1 MQRFLFRS
9 VLALGLV
16 TGGLVGG
23 SRLAG
28 QEPPRQRLP
37 KAEDLLDREAKARGG
52 KKAHQKVKTVFMKLT
67 ISGPD
72 MKQGHVIYHAGPN
85 KHYQEVTVE
94 GIGTTEV
101 VVSGDMAW
109 VKDSITGSQF
119 LKGKEK
125 TAAFRGAA
133 EFAKTYQQVGTWR
146 KEYKQV
152 RTVAEEK
159 INGKTAYKV
168 QLTTKEGSVRFHH
181 YDKQSGLLV
190 REETTVGTPQGKVAR
205 IGLYSDWRKVD
216 GLVLPFRVK
225 IVVGSAEF
233 VGKVERIKHNM
244 DIPKERFTLPAELQK
259 RQKQK

>member
-1 MQRFLFRS
+1 MQRFLFRA

-16 TGGLVGG
+16 AGGLMGG

-28 QEPPRQRLP
+28 KEPPRKGLP

-52 KKAHQKVKTVFMKLT
+52 KKVHQKVKTVFMKLT

-85 KHYQEVTVE
+85 KHYQEVSVK
-94 GIGTTEV
+94 GIGKTEV
-101 VVSGDMAW
+101 VVSGDVAW
-109 VKDSITGSQF
+109 VKDSITGAQF

-125 TAAFRGAA
+125 AEALRAAA
-133 EFAKTYQQVGTWR
+133 EFAKTYRQVGNWR

-159 INGKTAYKV
+159 INGKPAYKV
-168 QLTTKEGSVRFHH
+168 QLTTKKGKVKTHH

-190 REETTVGTPQGKVAR
+190 REETIIESPQGKVAR
-205 IGLYSDWRKVD
+205 IELYSAWRKVD
-216 GLVLPFRVK
+216 GMVLPFRVK

-233 VGKVERIKHNM
+233 VGKVERIKHNV
-244 DIPKERFTLPAELQK
+244 DIPKERFTPPAELQK
-259 RQKQK
+259 RLKQK